1 MYSGRRMGIVTSWIW
16 RNVNGGHHP
25 FCSELLWSHLVDS
38 WRFEHLSMNNFS
50 VQTNM
55 VQSTVQIKV
64 FFRSVLFADFS
75 EDSELKLDHSW
86 ESRRRWSFDLRVLKQ
101 RRTFAIFFAN
111 ITRSTVLD
119 SKLNISS
126 ISWLLTPEDWM
137 MWGQV
142 RPVERQF
149 TDKIEELFE
158 VGCRSFGRQQLYW
171 NERCH

>member
-1 MYSGRRMGIVTSWIW
+1 MYPGRRMGIVTFWIW
-16 RNVNGGHHP
+16 RNVKGGHHP

-38 WRFEHLSMNNFS
+38 WRL
-50 VQTNM
+50 
-55 VQSTVQIKV
+55 VQSTIQIKV
-64 FFRSVLFADFS
+64 ILCSVLFGDFS
-75 EDSELKLDHSW
+75 ECSKLKLDHSW

-111 ITRSTVLD
+111 ITRPTDLD

-126 ISWLLTPEDWM
+126 IFWLLTPEDWM